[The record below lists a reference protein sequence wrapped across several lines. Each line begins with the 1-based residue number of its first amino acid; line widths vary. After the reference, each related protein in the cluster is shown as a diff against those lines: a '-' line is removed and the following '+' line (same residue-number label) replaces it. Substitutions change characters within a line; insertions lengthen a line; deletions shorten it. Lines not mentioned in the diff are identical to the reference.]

1 MSETVQLSNG
11 TWSFTVVVEPDND
24 DGGYI
29 VYCPALKGCWSQGE
43 TIDEALHNIVDAVSG
58 WLAVHIER
66 SLDISRLAGTDE
78 PLTEPLTLSVQIP

>member
-58 WLAVHIER
+58 WLAVH
-66 SLDISRLAGTDE
+66 AGM
-78 PLTEPLTLSVQIP
+78 